1 MCFILKSQVET
12 VQKQR
17 FCNEKNIFY
26 GCENKTKKSACGGL
40 TPPQETRNSLNLT
53 TGDKNS
59 SYGGLD
65 ISLQYQ
71 HTGEATKAT
80 NAPHQLNSLNHT
92 RPMTVRIYLSNLAL
106 FSNRGFR
113 GNLRIT
119 CHQRVGISRGKV
131 DALPR
136 RIDALRV
143 TGTRWSTSGRI

>member
-17 FCNEKNIFY
+17 FCNEKNILRLR
-26 GCENKTKKSACGGL
+26 KPKKSACGGL
-40 TPPQETRNSLNLT
+40 TPSQETRNSLNLT